1 VTSEK
6 VVPKCYKTELIDF
19 WEIIPSSIKI
29 INHHIVHIFWVNRR
43 TFRRV
48 KSLCPTTTIPSR
60 TIDTNIVPAPT
71 AKVLI
76 ELSSIKLLTPSEGCG
91 FSNATH
97 DKIVG
102 GGDALI
108 GEWPWMAL
116 LGYQNDQG
124 KVSFRCAA
132 SIITARHLL
141 TAAHCLRS
149 NL

>member
-1 VTSEK
+1 VTSEE
-6 VVPKCYKTELIDF
+6 VVPKCYKTDSIDF
-19 WEIIPSSIKI
+19 WEIIPSSIKT
-29 INHHIVHIFWVNRR
+29 INHYIIHISWVHRR
-43 TFRRV
+43 TFRKV
-48 KSLCPTTTIPSR
+48 KSLCPTTFIPS
-60 TIDTNIVPAPT
+60 TTVDTNVVPAPI
-71 AKVLI
+71 ARA
-76 ELSSIKLLTPSEGCG
+76 ELSSIKLLTPDERCG
-91 FSNATH
+91 FNNATH
-97 DKIVG
+97 AKIVG

-116 LGYQNDQG
+116 LGYQDDQG